1 MVSLS
6 CVSTMEQI
14 LESAKKKQQLKVVGV
29 HDCVRIP
36 VPHVDRAQTFNIL
49 GVVVDEDE
57 TSLYLVQTK
66 QGVRTLGLR
75 KNIVSIQDLPQKSTN
90 RHLSVLEAATTA
102 SQGH

>member
-1 MVSLS
+1 
-6 CVSTMEQI
+6 MEQI

-29 HDCVRIP
+29 HDRVRIS
-36 VPHVDRAQTFNIL
+36 VPHVGRAQTDHGNIL
-49 GVVVDEDE
+49 GVVVDVDE

-75 KNIVSIQDLPQKSTN
+75 KNIVSIQDLPQESTD
-90 RHLSVLEAATTA
+90 RHLSVLEAAATA